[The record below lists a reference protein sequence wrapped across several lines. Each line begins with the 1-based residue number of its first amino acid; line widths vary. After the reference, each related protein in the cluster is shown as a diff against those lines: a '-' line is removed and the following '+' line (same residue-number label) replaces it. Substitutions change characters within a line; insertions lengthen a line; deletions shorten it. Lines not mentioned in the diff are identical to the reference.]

1 MLSTKFNKNISFNTL
16 ILNFKHCWIK
26 YVVISDC
33 LWNNSEE
40 VRFPQH
46 FKEELYNSQVCR
58 QDHECVVRLH
68 HLPLPRGRHRQSQAR
83 VAHRI
88 CILDPHPLY
97 IHKVFAYQDNLKFH
111 LVCLQKNNNWE
122 KTSIL
127 HCNRNVRFQ
136 TFQIVWPLL
145 TFRFV
150 GVYMLSSIINRRRIK
165 KISFQVNSKLYF
177 FKNKKKNN

>member
-1 MLSTKFNKNISFNTL
+1 MIPTKFNKNISFNTL

-46 FKEELYNSQVCR
+46 FKEELHNSQVCR

-68 HLPLPRGRHRQSQAR
+68 HLSLPRGRHRQSQTR

-97 IHKVFAYQDNLKFH
+97 IYKVIMFQDNLKFDC
-111 LVCLQKNNNWE
+111 LCYVCERTIIEIEKNCTFE
-122 KTSIL
+122 RLSVKKT
-127 HCNRNVRFQ
+127 VQFKVFQ
-136 TFQIVWPLL
+136 LFKLFDHFLL
-145 TFRFV
+145 SGLLESTCWVQSLTEGGSRKFRF
-150 GVYMLSSIINRRRIK
+150 R
-165 KISFQVNSKLYF
+165 
-177 FKNKKKNN
+177 